1 MTALARRALDL
12 AEREAGARGDDR
24 VTAEHLLAG
33 LARLDECVAVRT
45 LGSLGV
51 EIGGARTR
59 EAGGELGRVIERAR
73 CEAAELGHRYI
84 GTEHLL
90 LGVIR
95 EEGAEALGVSL
106 HRARDQVVKVL
117 HGRVV

>member
-1 MTALARRALDL
+1 MLRKLLRERRKRAVLRGPLEPLLTALARRALDL

-59 EAGGELGRVIERAR
+59 EAGRAGPR
-73 CEAAELGHRYI
+73 
-84 GTEHLL
+84 
-90 LGVIR
+90 
-95 EEGAEALGVSL
+95 
-106 HRARDQVVKVL
+106 HRAGPL
-117 HGRVV
+117 